1 LEARGTGGA
10 HVDWYLFKFKLVKF
24 SHLKSVGLHNPLVST
39 LSGMLHAPPP
49 GLAERP
55 TSTGGS
61 KRIVKVRGT
70 SIFDPTQMVLN
81 FLDRLART
89 AGEHIKAEGVWCH

>member
-1 LEARGTGGA
+1 MN
-10 HVDWYLFKFKLVKF
+10 WYLFKFKLMKF
-24 SHLKSVGLHNPLVST
+24 GHIKSVGLHNPLVST

-49 GLAERP
+49 ELAEMP
-55 TSTGGS
+55 TSTGGL

-70 SIFDPTQMVLN
+70 SIFDPAQTVLN
-81 FLDRLART
+81 FLDRLARA